1 MFKALQTLL
10 AGVTSLN
17 LSLVAN
23 GDDTITVTVTPKG
36 SKSGNTLDTPL
47 SLTATAAE
55 LDEGFADVLLAYSSK
70 RQNLVDQLAA
80 TEAILEA
87 AQQEATEKAKKSLA
101 KPSSQSK
108 AGPVNS
114 DDGEQDVNDDE
125 PDASG
130 TAPAS
135 SVPSTPSTKP
145 APAASSEASDLWA

>member
-1 MFKALQTLL
+1 MFTALQNLL

-36 SKSGNTLDTPL
+36 SKTGNTLDTPL

-70 RQNLVDQLAA
+70 RQNLVEQLAA

-87 AQQEATEKAKKSLA
+87 AQKEATEKAKKSLA
-101 KPSSQSK
+101 KPAKKSSTETPEDENEDENHDDDDD
-108 AGPVNS
+108 AGS
-114 DDGEQDVNDDE
+114 
-125 PDASG
+125 ST
-130 TAPAS
+130 TAQPA
-135 SVPSTPSTKP
+135 STPSTKP
-145 APAASSEASDLWA
+145 TSSTPDDLWA